1 LAQYLIVNEKID
13 APEFQKLMNDPTFA
27 PLPADFDYENSKLPE
42 GSSYVEEVRETAD
55 ASKAMSRNAVKEAM
69 EDGASMTEAA
79 QKAYEAIK
87 DVPAEPVPE
96 EVPSP
101 VPPVD
106 PDDDDII

>member
-1 LAQYLIVNEKID
+1 
-13 APEFQKLMNDPTFA
+13 MNDPTFA

-42 GSSYVEEVRETAD
+42 GSSYVDEVRETAEH
-55 ASKAMSRNAVKEAM
+55 SKALSRNAVKEAM

-87 DVPAEPVPE
+87 DVPAEPVPAE
-96 EVPSP
+96 APSP